1 VEEILP
7 VNYLSLLRLLEPDLQ
22 QVVRRQ

>member
-22 QVVRRQ
+22 RVAHRQ

>member
-7 VNYLSLLRLLEPDLQ
+7 VNYLSLLRLLEPELLR
-22 QVVRRQ
+22 VVRRQ

>member
-22 QVVRRQ
+22 LAVRRQ

>member
-7 VNYLSLLRLLEPDLQ
+7 VNYLYLLRYLEPDLQ
-22 QVVRRQ
+22 VMVRPQ

>member
-7 VNYLSLLRLLEPDLQ
+7 VNYLYLLRLLEPDLQ
-22 QVVRRQ
+22 QMVRRQ

>member
-7 VNYLSLLRLLEPDLQ
+7 VNYLDSLRLLEPDLQ
-22 QVVRRQ
+22 QMVRRQ

>member
-22 QVVRRQ
+22 RVVRRQ